1 MTTKAAPAAQ
11 KQTRRKWAP
20 SRDTVRVQGPA
31 LCCNLMLAALL
42 AIPIRHEMWMRW
54 MI

>member
-1 MTTKAAPAAQ
+1 MKTKPAAAPQ
-11 KQTRRKWAP
+11 PQTRRKWIP
-20 SRDTVRVQGPA
+20 DRDTLRVHGPA
-31 LCCNLMLAALL
+31 LLCNLMLASLL